1 MNIRKNVF
9 IIILLCDIAI
19 ISGIYYWGVKT
30 TYRELFKTELKH
42 VEYSI
47 SDYESNYRRD
57 SISINYQL
65 KHQGTKFF
73 DSISFEYD
81 TKSLEYNANK
91 VQELKAKKD
100 NLEKRNQ
107 EIENQFISW
116 ELIKIHASNKI
127 NKYKRFFEI

>member
-9 IIILLCDIAI
+9 IIILLCDIVI

-42 VEYSI
+42 IEYSI
-47 SDYESNYRRD
+47 SDYESDYRRD

-65 KHQGTKFF
+65 NHQGTKFF

-100 NLEKRNQ
+100 N
-107 EIENQFISW
+107 
-116 ELIKIHASNKI
+116 
-127 NKYKRFFEI
+127 